1 MQTESAI
8 KSKTI
13 PAHEIPEQFET
24 LLGEIKN
31 GMEIKISRDGVV
43 IARMVPEP
51 VAAKK
56 ASLPDF
62 YGRAKAK
69 RRHDTTGHGRLF
81 SPHRGPACR
90 RIGIIP
96 TL

>member
-1 MQTESAI
+1 MQTEFPI

-31 GMEIKISRDGVV
+31 GLEIKISRDGVV

-51 VAAKK
+51 VAPKK

-62 YGRAKAK
+62 YGRAKAIFGEPSGK
-69 RRHDTTGHGRLF
+69 PLSEYLEESREERL
-81 SPHRGPACR
+81 
-90 RIGIIP
+90 
-96 TL
+96 

>member
-8 KSKTI
+8 KCKTI

-51 VAAKK
+51 VFAKRGV
-56 ASLPDF
+56 LPDF
-62 YGRAKAK
+62 YGRAKAIFGEPSGK
-69 RRHDTTGHGRLF
+69 
-81 SPHRGPACR
+81 SPSEYPEESREER
-90 RIGIIP
+90 F
-96 TL
+96 

>member
-13 PAHEIPEQFET
+13 AALKIPKKFEA

-31 GMEIKISRDGVV
+31 GVEIKISRGGVV
-43 IARMVPEP
+43 IAGMVPEP

-56 ASLPDF
+56 TPPPDF
-62 YGRAKAK
+62 YGRAKAIFGEPSGK
-69 RRHDTTGHGRLF
+69 SLSEYPEESREERF
-81 SPHRGPACR
+81 
-90 RIGIIP
+90 
-96 TL
+96 

>member
-1 MQTESAI
+1 MQTESTI

-24 LLGEIKN
+24 LLGEIRN
-31 GMEIKISRDGVV
+31 GMEIKISRDGIV
-43 IARMVPEP
+43 IARMVPEA

-62 YGRAKAK
+62 YGRAKAIFGK
-69 RRHDTTGHGRLF
+69 PSGRSLSKYLEESRKKQF
-81 SPHRGPACR
+81 LISVR
-90 RIGIIP
+90 
-96 TL
+96 

>member
-13 PAHEIPEQFET
+13 PANEIPEQFET

-31 GMEIKISRDGVV
+31 GMEIKISRNGIV

-51 VAAKK
+51 AAPKK
-56 ASLPDF
+56 APLPDF
-62 YGRAKAK
+62 YGRAKAIFGEPSGK
-69 RRHDTTGHGRLF
+69 SISEYLEESREERF
-81 SPHRGPACR
+81 
-90 RIGIIP
+90 
-96 TL
+96 

>member
-13 PAHEIPEQFET
+13 PTHEIPEQFET

-51 VAAKK
+51 VAPKK
-56 ASLPDF
+56 APLPDF
-62 YGRAKAK
+62 FGRAKAIFGEPSGK
-69 RRHDTTGHGRLF
+69 SLSEYMKESREERF
-81 SPHRGPACR
+81 
-90 RIGIIP
+90 
-96 TL
+96 